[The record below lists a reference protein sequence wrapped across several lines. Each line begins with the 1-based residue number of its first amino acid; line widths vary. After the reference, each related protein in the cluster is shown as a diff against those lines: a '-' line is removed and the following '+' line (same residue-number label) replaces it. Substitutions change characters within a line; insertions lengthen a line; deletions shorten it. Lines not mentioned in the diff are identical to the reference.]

1 MQSAEYRNIYDN
13 EESHFYYASLN
24 RLVLDLLVREGLS
37 RNSRILDAG
46 CGTGGLL
53 QKLSKDYLAEGVD
66 ISPEALRFCKA
77 RRVKT
82 QIASLEKLPFKSN
95 TFGAVVSI
103 DVIYHKFVKSDLEAM
118 RELARVLQ
126 PDGVM
131 VLRVPAFNFLKND
144 HDKVVMTRR
153 RYTAQKIGDLALKCG
168 LEIRQISYLNPSL
181 FIGSLL
187 FRHRHGSS
195 VTKLNRVVNWLGSVV
210 LGLENLLV
218 RLGGSWFI
226 GQGVLLVARKRDFDK
241 LRR

>member
-1 MQSAEYRNIYDN
+1 MQKAEYRNIYDN
-13 EESHFYYASLN
+13 EDSHFYYASLN
-24 RLVLDLLVREGLS
+24 SLVLDLLAREGLPK
-37 RNSRILDAG
+37 NSRILDAG

-53 QKLSKDYLAEGVD
+53 RKLSKNYLAEGVD
-66 ISPEALRFCKA
+66 ISPEALRFCEA
-77 RRVKT
+77 RKVKT
-82 QIASLEKLPFKSN
+82 RRASLGKLPFKSDI
-95 TFGAVVSI
+95 FAAVVSI

-118 RELARVLQ
+118 RELARVLR
-126 PDGVM
+126 PGGTM
-131 VLRVPAFNFLKND
+131 VLRVPAFNFLKSD

-153 RYTAQKIGDLALKCG
+153 RYTAVKIKDLALKCG

-187 FRHRHGSS
+187 FRDGHGSS
-195 VTKLNRVVNWLGSVV
+195 VTKLNHLINWLGQVTLSF
-210 LGLENLLV
+210 ENLLV